1 MSSVEIYFCV
11 CSIYLIW
18 VRMLCCLILTVIGFW
33 HYRSH
38 VNNDLLDSSKSGFNK
53 HCLLPNELVIKL
65 ISSLMILFEIIIMY
79 SSIFIIPFISCCSF
93 PLFQFVSSSLSFVFN
108 ICFTV
113 TERSFILTTIIHWVT
128 FWVSVVVKRIFV
140 RYSGWWFNNLYTTM
154 VEWDRLPSFES
165 LSIWIINFLFND
177 GS

>member
-18 VRMLCCLILTVIGFW
+18 VRILCCLILTVIGFDTID
-33 HYRSH
+33 HTLITIFLTVVRVVLISI
-38 VNNDLLDSSKSGFNK
+38 VR
-53 HCLLPNELVIKL
+53 LLPNELVIKL

-113 TERSFILTTIIHWVT
+113 TERSFILTTII
-128 FWVSVVVKRIFV
+128 
-140 RYSGWWFNNLYTTM
+140 Y
-154 VEWDRLPSFES
+154 
-165 LSIWIINFLFND
+165 
-177 GS
+177 